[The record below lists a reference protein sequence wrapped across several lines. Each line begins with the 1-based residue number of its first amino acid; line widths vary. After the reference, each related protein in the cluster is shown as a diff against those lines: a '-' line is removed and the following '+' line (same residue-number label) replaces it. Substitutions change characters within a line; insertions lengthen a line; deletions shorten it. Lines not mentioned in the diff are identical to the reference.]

1 MQGEEVHVSQ
11 IGPVSTNARRFGA
24 DEITFAALLLLS
36 IIGMGVSD
44 FSTQYGLT
52 YWLVMLPLF
61 AAASIFTGW
70 FRARR
75 DGQTVAGII
84 WRQTFHW
91 GAAALAVYLVYV
103 FERTGRVNDE
113 DAGLVTLL
121 VLALTTFL
129 AGVHFDW
136 RLALLGLVLGAAA
149 AAAAL
154 IEQFFWVL
162 LIPAVLVGVVSFY
175 WRK

>member
-1 MQGEEVHVSQ
+1 MPGDEVHVPTTAPMSAK
-11 IGPVSTNARRFGA
+11 ARRFGA
-24 DEITFAALLLLS
+24 EEITFAVLVLLS
-36 IIGMGVSD
+36 IVGIAVSD

-52 YWLVMLPLF
+52 YWMVMVPLF
-61 AAASIFTGW
+61 AAASIFSGW
-70 FRARR
+70 FRARGH
-75 DGQTVAGII
+75 GQSVAGIL
-84 WRQTFHW
+84 WRQAFHW
-91 GAAALAVYLVYV
+91 AAAALAVYLIYL

-162 LIPAVLVGVVSFY
+162 SLPALLVGLVVIY